1 MRRSRYLPLAVT
13 AAAAVLVQVG
23 VSVAGAPYLL
33 TQLTMSVYSSL
44 VILGLCLLMGFAGQ
58 ISLGHAGFSAIGA
71 YTVAVLTT
79 RDLSAFAQTGA
90 FRLFA
95 AAGVV
100 AERVDLYGTPIHT
113 VSPWAAMLAAV
124 LAAALTA
131 ALIGIPTLRLRGH
144 YLAMATLG
152 FGLIVHSVL
161 LGVPL
166 LGGADGI
173 SSVPPFR
180 LAGLEVSGR
189 IALRIQNYYVAWG
202 IALLAL
208 FLSVNLVRSR
218 VGTGLRAIH
227 DSEEAAG
234 ALGVDTARYK
244 LLTFVLS
251 ALLAALSGVFLTHY
265 TGGVGPTQ
273 ATVMRS
279 VRSVAM
285 VAVGGMG
292 SIWGALVT
300 AIALSFLSLR
310 GVFGTLDDAV
320 FGAILVAVMVF
331 SPQGLP
337 GLAAAAR
344 RAAAGLWRRRRGSR
358 GK

>member
-1 MRRSRYLPLAVT
+1 
-13 AAAAVLVQVG
+13 
-23 VSVAGAPYLL
+23 
-33 TQLTMSVYSSL
+33 MSVYTAL
-44 VILGLCLLMGFAGQ
+44 VVLGLCLLMGYAGQ

-79 RDLSAFAQTGA
+79 RDLGP
-90 FRLFA
+90 FA
-95 AAGVV
+95 ATSAVRLLARLGLAVT
-100 AERVDLYGTPIHT
+100 RPDLYGGELLTI
-113 VSPWAAMLAAV
+113 VPWAAALAAV
-124 LAAALTA
+124 CLVGVTAL
-131 ALIGIPTLRLRGH
+131 LIGIPTLRLRGH

-152 FGLIVHSVL
+152 FGLIVHRVL

-173 SSVPPFR
+173 SGVPPFR

-189 IALRIQNYYVAWG
+189 IAIRIQNYYVAWG
-202 IALLAL
+202 IALAAL
-208 FLSVNLVRSR
+208 FLSVNLVHSR
-218 VGTGLRAIH
+218 VGRGLRAIH

-244 LLTFVLS
+244 LFTFVLS
-251 ALLAALSGVFLTHY
+251 ALLAALSGIFLAHY
-265 TGGVGPTQ
+265 TGGVGPTE

-279 VRSVAM
+279 IRSVAL

-292 SIWGALVT
+292 SIWGAIVT
-300 AIALSFLSLR
+300 AVTLSFLSLR

-337 GLAAAAR
+337 GLAAGAR
-344 RAAAGLWRRRRGSR
+344 RAAERLWRRKGGARG
-358 GK
+358 G

>member
-1 MRRSRYLPLAVT
+1 MRCSRYLPLVAT
-13 AAAAVLVQVG
+13 AAAAVTLQLA
-23 VSVAGAPYLL
+23 VSAAGATYLL
-33 TQLTMSVYSSL
+33 TQLTMSVYFAL
-44 VILGLCLLMGFAGQ
+44 VVLGLCLLMGYAGQ
-58 ISLGHAGFSAIGA
+58 ISLGHAGFSAIGG

-79 RDLSAFAQTGA
+79 RDLSPFVATAA
-90 FRLFA
+90 VRLLIRLHL
-95 AAGVV
+95 VTP
-100 AERVDLYGTPIHT
+100 RPDLYGGQLLT
-113 VSPWAAMLAAV
+113 VVPWAAAIAAV
-124 LAAALTA
+124 CLAGLASL
-131 ALIGIPTLRLRGH
+131 LIGIPTLRLRGH

-189 IALRIQNYYVAWG
+189 ITLRIQNYYVAWG

-300 AIALSFLSLR
+300 AIALSFFSLR

-337 GLAAAAR
+337 GLATAAR
-344 RAAAGLWRRRRGSR
+344 RAAVGLWRRRRGTR

>member
-1 MRRSRYLPLAVT
+1 MRRSRYLPLFVT
-13 AAAAVLVQVG
+13 AAAAVALQLT
-23 VSVAGAPYLL
+23 VSALGATFLL
-33 TQLTMSVYSSL
+33 TQLTMSVYISL
-44 VILGLCLLMGFAGQ
+44 VVLGLCLLMGYAGQ
-58 ISLGHAGFSAIGA
+58 ISLGHAGFSAIGG

-79 RDLSAFAQTGA
+79 RDLSPLAATSVV
-90 FRLFA
+90 RLLA
-95 AAGVV
+95 RLRLAVV
-100 AERVDLYGTPIHT
+100 RPDLYGGELLT
-113 VSPWAAMLAAV
+113 VAPWAAAVAAV
-124 LAAALTA
+124 FIVGITAL
-131 ALIGIPTLRLRGH
+131 LIGIPTLRLRGH

-152 FGLIVHSVL
+152 FGLIVNRIL

-173 SSVPPFR
+173 SGIPPFR

-189 IALRIQNYYVAWG
+189 IALRIQNYYVAW
-202 IALLAL
+202 AVVLAAL
-208 FLSVNLVRSR
+208 FLSVNLVHSR
-218 VGTGLRAIH
+218 VGRGLRAIH

-251 ALLAALSGVFLTHY
+251 ALMAALSGIFLAHY
-265 TGGVGPTQ
+265 AGGVGPTE

-279 VRSVAM
+279 IRSVAL

-300 AIALSFLSLR
+300 AVTLSFLSLR

-344 RAAAGLWRRRRGSR
+344 GALAGTWRRKAGTRGR
-358 GK
+358 